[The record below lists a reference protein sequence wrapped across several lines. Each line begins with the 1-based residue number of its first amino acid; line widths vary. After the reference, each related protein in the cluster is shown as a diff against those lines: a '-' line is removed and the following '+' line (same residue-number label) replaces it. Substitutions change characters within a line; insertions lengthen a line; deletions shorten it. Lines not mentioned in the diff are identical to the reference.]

1 MSGHNL
7 YPPALR
13 TYCPKRTSVL
23 YVGYICKY
31 LEKKEKKK
39 TKHDYVL
46 QIPVCTKALGL
57 GGLFRFEYE
66 MM

>member
-1 MSGHNL
+1 M
-7 YPPALR
+7 
-13 TYCPKRTSVL
+13 L

-46 QIPVCTKALGL
+46 QIPVCTKALG
-57 GGLFRFEYE
+57 GLFRFEYE

>member
-1 MSGHNL
+1 M
-7 YPPALR
+7 
-13 TYCPKRTSVL
+13 L

>member
-1 MSGHNL
+1 ML
-7 YPPALR
+7 YI
-13 TYCPKRTSVL
+13 
-23 YVGYICKY
+23 GYICKY

-39 TKHDYVL
+39 TKHDIVL

-57 GGLFRFEYE
+57 GGLFRFEHE